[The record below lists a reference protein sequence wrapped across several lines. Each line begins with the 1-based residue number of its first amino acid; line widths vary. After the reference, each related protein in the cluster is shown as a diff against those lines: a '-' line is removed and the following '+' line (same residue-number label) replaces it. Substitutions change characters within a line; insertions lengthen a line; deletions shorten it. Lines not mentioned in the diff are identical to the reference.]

1 MSDFLARSLFFGAG
15 ISLLFYEVGLLLKKR
30 FKLAV
35 LNPLLIA
42 ILCVMAS
49 LKVLGVPYSDYNAGA
64 QYLSWLLTPATVALA
79 VPLYEEL
86 GLLRKNL
93 PAVAGGI
100 LAGTFAGLAG
110 ILLLCRVFALDHQLY
125 VTFLPKSITT
135 AIGMGVAEELGG
147 VAALTVATIIL
158 TGILGNVAA
167 EGLFRLF
174 RIHDPIARG
183 LALGTGAHAIGTAK
197 AMELGEV
204 EGAMSSLSIAVA
216 GLLTVAAASVFARFL

>member
-147 VAALTVATIIL
+147 VTALTVAAIIL

-216 GLLTVAAASVFARFL
+216 GLLTVAAASVFAQFL

>member
-147 VAALTVATIIL
+147 VTALTVAAIIL

-174 RIHDPIARG
+174 RIYDPIARG

-216 GLLTVAAASVFARFL
+216 GLLTVATASVFAQLL